1 VGSLVDDSFAGRFD
15 HGDGFGAEFH
25 RRRVKRC
32 PQSQAAALMAGPL
45 LSIQNLTVSL
55 PHGADRRLAVEDVSL
70 DVGRNEIVCIV
81 GESGSGKSV
90 TAHAIMGLLPRGVV
104 AAGGRVLFDGADLLR
119 LAPDALRKR
128 RGRDMAMIFQDPM
141 AALNPVVSIGRQVTE
156 QIRAHRAISEQQAL
170 QEAGDL
176 LGQMGLKD
184 VAALLKAYPHQLS
197 GGQRQRVMIAM
208 ALSLSPQLLIAD
220 EPTTALDVTTQA
232 QILKLIKRI
241 QTEREMSVLLITHD
255 FGVVADMADRVA
267 VMRHGL
273 VLESGATGAMLG
285 NPSHSYTRAL
295 IAAVPKGE
303 CQLPPP
309 SDTRPLVR
317 VAGLTKRF
325 RRGGL
330 FSRGA
335 VKVAVE
341 DVSLTL
347 SRGETLGIV
356 GESGSGKS
364 TLARCMIR
372 LLDPDAG
379 EVVLDGADIAHMKA
393 GRLRPLRR
401 RIQMVFQD
409 PFSSLNP
416 RQTIGDILAAGP
428 RAHGEAPKVA
438 RIRAAEMLELVGLSP
453 QAMNRLPHEFSG
465 GQRQRIGLAR
475 ALMLKPDVL
484 IADEPVSAL
493 DVTVQAQMLKLLDD
507 VRQQMNLAMLFITHD
522 MRVAAQ
528 VCHRVMVMRQGK
540 VVEYGP
546 TRDIFATPSNDYT
559 KALLAA
565 IPGRRAL

>member
-1 VGSLVDDSFAGRFD
+1 MGAPLV
-15 HGDGFGAEFH
+15 
-25 RRRVKRC
+25 
-32 PQSQAAALMAGPL
+32 
-45 LSIQNLTVSL
+45 SIQNLTVSL
-55 PHGADRRLAVEDVSL
+55 PPGADRPLAISDVGL
-70 DVGRNEIVCIV
+70 EVGRNEIVCIV

-90 TAHAIMGLLPRGVV
+90 TAHAVMGLLPRGVV
-104 AAGGRVLFDGADLLR
+104 ATGGRILFDGVDLLR
-119 LAPDALRKR
+119 EPTEALRKR
-128 RGRDMAMIFQDPM
+128 RGRDIAMIFQDPM
-141 AALNPVVSIGRQVTE
+141 AALNPVVCIGKQVTE
-156 QIRAHRAISEQQAL
+156 QIRAHRAVSEQQAL
-170 QEAGDL
+170 KQAAEL
-176 LGQMGLKD
+176 LSEMGLKD
-184 VAALLKAYPHQLS
+184 IPRLLKAYPHQLS

-241 QTEREMSVLLITHD
+241 QAEREMSVLLITHD

-273 VLESGATGAMLG
+273 VLESGPTKSVLG

-303 CQLPPP
+303 SRLPPL

-330 FSRGA
+330 FSRNA
-335 VKVAVE
+335 ATVAVD

-364 TLARCMIR
+364 TLARCVIR
-372 LLDPDAG
+372 LLDPDDG
-379 EVVLDGADIAHMKA
+379 EIMLDGADIAHM
-393 GRLRPLRR
+393 RERHLRPLRR

-416 RQTIGDILAAGP
+416 RQTVGEIVTAGP
-428 RAHGEAPKVA
+428 RSYGEDPKAA
-438 RIRAAEMLELVGLSP
+438 RARAAGMLEMVGLNP
-453 QAMNRLPHEFSG
+453 LTMDRLPHEFSG

-493 DVTVQAQMLKLLDD
+493 DVTVQAQVLKLLDD
-507 VRQQMNLAMLFITHD
+507 VRKQMNLAMLFITHD

-528 VCHRVMVMRQGK
+528 VCHRVMVMRQGR
-540 VVEYGP
+540 VVECGP
-546 TRDIFATPSNDYT
+546 THEIFAAPSNDYT

-565 IPGRRAL
+565 IPGRQAL

>member
-1 VGSLVDDSFAGRFD
+1 MPEKLTNPLVSIRDL
-15 HGDGFGAEFH
+15 
-25 RRRVKRC
+25 VV
-32 PQSQAAALMAGPL
+32 ALP
-45 LSIQNLTVSL
+45 
-55 PHGADRRLAVEDVSL
+55 PGADRAHAVDGVSL
-70 DVGRNEIVCIV
+70 DISRDEILCIV
-81 GESGSGKSV
+81 GESGSGKSL
-90 TAHAIMGLLPRGVV
+90 TAHAIMDLLPRGVR
-104 AAGGRVLFDGADLLR
+104 ASGGQILFDGVDLLKEPHQ
-119 LAPDALRKR
+119 AMRKR
-128 RGRDMAMIFQDPM
+128 RGRDIAMIFQDPM
-141 AALNPVVSIGRQVTE
+141 AALNPVVVIGRQITE
-156 QIRAHRAISEQQAL
+156 QIRAHRTITQAQAL
-170 QEAGDL
+170 KQAGDL
-176 LGQMGLKD
+176 LAEMGLKD
-184 VAALLKAYPHQLS
+184 IAGLLKSYPHQLS

-208 ALSLSPQLLIAD
+208 ALSLSPRLLIAD

-241 QTEREMSVLLITHD
+241 QSEREMSVLFITHD

-267 VMRHGL
+267 VMRHGHI
-273 VLESGATGAMLG
+273 LESGTTSAVLG

-295 IAAVPKGE
+295 IAAVPHGE
-303 CQLPPP
+303 SALPPSP
-309 SDTRPLVR
+309 GVRPLVEVR
-317 VAGLTKRF
+317 GLTKRF

-335 VKVAVE
+335 VTTAVD

-364 TLARCMIR
+364 TLARCVIR

-379 EVVLDGADIAHMKA
+379 EVLLDGADIAHMKA

-416 RQTIGDILAAGP
+416 RQTVGDIITAGP
-428 RAHGEAPKVA
+428 RIYGEAPKQA
-438 RIRAAEMLELVGLSP
+438 HSRAAEMLELVGLNP
-453 QAMNRLPHEFSG
+453 QVMDRLPHEFSG

-493 DVTVQAQMLKLLDD
+493 DVTVQAQVLKLLDD
-507 VRQQMNLAMLFITHD
+507 VRMQMNLAMLFITHD

-528 VCHRVMVMRQGK
+528 VCHRVMVMRHGK
-540 VVEYGP
+540 VVESGP
-546 TRDIFATPSNDYT
+546 TRDIFAAPSDDYT

-565 IPGRRAL
+565 IPGRRQAI